1 MRRSY
6 TTGYGVTRPYTT
18 SRGMPHR
25 ALSLLLVI
33 VCVGL
38 AGGSA
43 AGAGSAQS
51 ESHAG
56 LVVQFAD
63 GTTNTYCLA
72 FTGESITGLDLLLK
86 TGLDVTAETQGAL
99 GGWICKIGP
108 DGCNF
113 PEQPC
118 ACQSYVLGGKYWVYS
133 HLKDGVW
140 KTSQLG
146 ASNYKVRDG
155 EVEGWAWSTGKGP
168 SVTPSFAELC
178 AAVLPAPP
186 EPTATNPPPPPPP
199 TNTPLPPLPTD
210 TPVPPT
216 STPQPPAPT
225 ATPRPRLTPTPA
237 PAPPT
242 AEVPQQL
249 APTPTQEPPT
259 QTPTTLPT
267 DTPVP
272 TDTPTTLPT

>member
-1 MRRSY
+1 MQRRY

-18 SRGMPHR
+18 HRGMAHR

-43 AGAGSAQS
+43 AGAGSTQQS

-133 HLKDGVW
+133 HLKDGAW

-178 AAVLPAPP
+178 AAVLPVSP

-199 TNTPLPPLPTD
+199 PPTNTPLL
-210 TPVPPT
+210 
-216 STPQPPAPT
+216 
-225 ATPRPRLTPTPA
+225 PRP
-237 PAPPT
+237 
-242 AEVPQQL
+242 
-249 APTPTQEPPT
+249 
-259 QTPTTLPT
+259 
-267 DTPVP
+267 
-272 TDTPTTLPT
+272 